1 MGREVSIPDS
11 PQRIVSLVPSQTE
24 LLYDLGL
31 GDRVVGVT
39 KFCVHPAHWLKEKA
53 IIGGTKKF
61 RFDVIDELQP
71 DLIIGNKEENY
82 QDGIERLA
90 TKYPVWMSDIFNPE
104 DALAMIRQVSTIC
117 DKEQEGSLLADKIGN
132 ELKSIEKQ
140 DLGSAL
146 YLIWNKPYMAAGRD
160 TFIHEV
166 LDLAGFENCTVE
178 SRYPEV
184 SESALLEMNP
194 DHVLLSSEP
203 YPFKEQH
210 IEEMR
215 ALLPKARVRLVDGE
229 IFSWYG
235 SRLLKLPAYLK
246 ELQNDKKNWGDSS
259 SPPTLK
265 IT

>member
-1 MGREVSIPDS
+1 MGREVNVPSS

-31 GDRVVGVT
+31 GDRVVGIT
-39 KFCVHPAHWLKEKA
+39 KFCVHPARWLKEKV

-61 RFDVIDELQP
+61 RFEAIDELEP
-71 DLIIGNKEENY
+71 DLIIGNNEENY
-82 QDGIERLA
+82 QEGIERLA

-104 DALAMIRQVSTIC
+104 DALAMIRQISTIC
-117 DKEQEGSLLADKIGN
+117 NKGQEGSLLADKIDNG
-132 ELKSIEKQ
+132 LKSIEKR
-140 DLGSAL
+140 DLGSTL

-166 LDLAGFENCTVE
+166 LKLAGYENCVQM

-184 SESALLEMNP
+184 PESALLEMNP
-194 DHVLLSSEP
+194 DQVLLSSEP
-203 YPFKEQH
+203 YPFKERH
-210 IEEMR
+210 IEEIR

-235 SRLLKLPAYLK
+235 SRLLKLPAYLRG
-246 ELQNDKKNWGDSS
+246 LKK
-259 SPPTLK
+259 
-265 IT
+265 